1 MQFIKYG
8 VNQHSNL
15 FCIVIKLVIIVIIIV
30 EVEIKEEFNMA
41 KALQDLLILLPN
53 AKVNGNIDF
62 SIEALAHDSRQ
73 VVPGT
78 LFVCL
83 SGANTDGHKHITQ
96 AYKQGAVAVLVEK
109 DVKDIPKDLT
119 VITVADTRDA
129 IKMIT
134 PYFFDYP
141 SRKLRMIG
149 ITGTNGKTTTT
160 YLLRSILQEAG
171 FKVGIIG
178 TIKNFIG
185 ERVIPTKNTTPDIID
200 LQSLLAEMAASRM
213 DYVVMEVSSHALA
226 LERVAGCEFDVGI
239 FTNMTRDHLDF
250 HVTFENYLAAKA
262 KLFQLL
268 SAEGNHKHGKAA
280 IINIDDGASDFILK
294 NAACR
299 TITYGIHKDAD
310 LKAEHADIQATGAQ
324 FDIVSSLGHTSLQLK
339 ITGLFNVYNVLS
351 AVGAAL
357 AEGINM
363 QIIKSSLEKFQSVP
377 GRFELVDAGQPFSII
392 VDYAHTPDG
401 LENILKTAQQIAKQR
416 IIIVFGCGGDRDRTK
431 RPIMGKLAAEYGHIV
446 IATSDNPRSE
456 DPEAILYEIEA
467 GIKEGLT
474 EGKIYKKI
482 SDRQQAIA
490 YALHMA
496 EKDDIVIIA
505 GKGHEDYQI
514 LSDRTIS
521 FDDKEVA
528 RAIIREM
535 V

>member
-1 MQFIKYG
+1 
-8 VNQHSNL
+8 
-15 FCIVIKLVIIVIIIV
+15 
-30 EVEIKEEFNMA
+30 MA
-41 KALQDLLILLPN
+41 KALQDLLILLPS
-53 AKVNGNIDF
+53 AKICGKTDF
-62 SIEALAHDSRQ
+62 PIEALAHDSRQ

-83 SGANTDGHKHITQ
+83 SGANTDGHKHIMQ

-109 DVKDIPKDLT
+109 DVEDIPQDLT
-119 VITVADTRDA
+119 VITVGDTRDA
-129 IKMIT
+129 IKIIT

-149 ITGTNGKTTTT
+149 VTGTNGKTTTT

-171 FKVGIIG
+171 FKVGVIG

-185 ERVIPTKNTTPDIID
+185 ERVISTKNTTPDIID
-200 LQSLLAEMAASRM
+200 LQSLLAEMAASNM

-226 LERVAGCEFDVGI
+226 LDRVAGCEFDVGI

-268 SAEGNHKHGKAA
+268 SAEGNQKHGKAA
-280 IINIDDGASDFILK
+280 IINMDDGASDYILK

-299 TITYGIHKDAD
+299 TITYGIHNDAD
-310 LKAEHADIQATGAQ
+310 LKAKNAEIQAAGTR
-324 FDIVSSLGHTSLQLK
+324 FDIVSSLGSIPLQLK

-357 AEGINM
+357 AEGIEL
-363 QIIKSSLEKFQSVP
+363 QIIKCALEKFQSVP

-416 IIIVFGCGGDRDRTK
+416 IIVVFGCGGDRDRTK
-431 RPIMGKLAAEYGHIV
+431 RPIMGKIAAEYGHIV

-456 DPEAILYEIEA
+456 DPETILGEIEA
-467 GIKEGLT
+467 GIRDGLN
-474 EGKIYKKI
+474 EGKIYEKI

-490 YALHMA
+490 RALHIA

-514 LSDRTIS
+514 LRDRTIS
-521 FDDKEVA
+521 FDDKEIA
-528 RAIIREM
+528 REIIREM
-535 V
+535 R